1 MGNEVNHPK
10 HYTSHPSGVE
20 CIDVNESMNYCI
32 GNSYKYLIRD
42 GLKHHDPFIDI
53 DKSIWYIQREIER
66 RSQNKSFEKYAAD
79 AAKIA
84 EASPKWQ
91 GDALFE
97 LFLASIETG
106 DTEHLQKALDIIS
119 RERMSRQL

>member
-1 MGNEVNHPK
+1 MREEVNHPK

-42 GLKHHDPFIDI
+42 GLKNSDPLVDL
-53 DKSIWYIQREIER
+53 DKSIWYIRREIER
-66 RSQNKSFEKYAAD
+66 RAEPKAMERYIAD
-79 AAKIA
+79 ASKIA

-97 LFLASIETG
+97 LFLASLEANDVT
-106 DTEHLQKALDIIS
+106 HLKNALDILCQ
-119 RERMSRQL
+119 ERSARSL